1 MPLIYFNQS
10 IENIMKTEFV
20 LFVNVHSLALTSNFS
35 LYYRGVTENN
45 RGNLANNISKISTIR
60 YQG

>member
-10 IENIMKTEFV
+10 IENIMKTDFGP
-20 LFVNVHSLALTSNFS
+20 FVNVHSLVLTSNFS

>member
-10 IENIMKTEFV
+10 IENIMKTDFV
-20 LFVNVHSLALTSNFS
+20 LFVNVHSLVLTSNFS

-45 RGNLANNISKISTIR
+45 RGNLANHISKISTIR